1 MSNQDLLQPLNETLE
16 KAQELIRLAQAEEW
30 SAFEEQFVNYE
41 RLAKYLNDEAYLK
54 TLNDNNLGASAGE
67 IVIQIQALNE
77 SLDLRASNV
86 RDNIASELR
95 QMMQSD
101 KAMDAYRR

>member
-1 MSNQDLLQPLNETLE
+1 MNTQDLLQPLHDTLE
-16 KAQELIRLAQAEEW
+16 KAHELGRLAQAEEW
-30 SAFEEQFVNYE
+30 SAFEEQFASYE

-54 TLNDNNLGASAGE
+54 TLNDNNLGAPARE
-67 IVIQIQALNE
+67 IIVQIQALNE
-77 SLDLRASNV
+77 NIDLRASSV